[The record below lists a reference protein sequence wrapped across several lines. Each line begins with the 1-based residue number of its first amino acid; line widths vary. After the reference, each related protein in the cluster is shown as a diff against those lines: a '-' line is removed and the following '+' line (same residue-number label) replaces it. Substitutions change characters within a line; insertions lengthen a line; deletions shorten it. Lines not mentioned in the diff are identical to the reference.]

1 MPSRTQAALSGVI
14 WAKRRK
20 SAPTPAL
27 GDQGMGR
34 LKVMWSRGG
43 QDQVSP
49 HFPTPARCVAFCHC
63 PSRDTHLRTC

>member
-1 MPSRTQAALSGVI
+1 MPSSTQASPQWGYLGQVDEVCT
-14 WAKRRK
+14 
-20 SAPTPAL
+20 TPAL
-27 GDQGMGR
+27 GDQGMGL

-49 HFPTPARCVAFCHC
+49 HFLTPARYVAFCHC